1 VIGGLA
7 GFSQY
12 LLFHNGLLLANS
24 PFEDHD
30 AGNDEF
36 LGLAS
41 RVYGYVFLLISG
53 GVSGALPFVS
63 ALVAGW
69 DGIRTGTPIVLHGS
83 VLVQTLTLESWL
95 RHDFGLHSEDALV
108 WPIAVGIVMVG
119 LSWRRANPYGREVMV
134 QAVGTSESE
143 PFDAERDF
151 GMFGSAFFLIAM
163 FPYSEFIEVD
173 FAFGAS
179 IVLLSLHHVI
189 VGFGRDHGW
198 RRLISLIGMPSG
210 LIVTGVAYEGLIMVL
225 MLFLASLTLIGQAVL
240 YASRGGLEI
249 GSTIEGAA
257 PIVSDVGVS
266 EPSPEPSKIKEEPTE
281 VSEEAEPEDDV
292 PSEEVDEEESVE
304 PEPVKPQSPL
314 FESEDALFGIRLEP
328 NMMYNLREMI
338 STNRTVD
345 FSKWSPV
352 LAISSNGSI
361 VLNWEKSSEEE

>member
-1 VIGGLA
+1 M
-7 GFSQY
+7 
-12 LLFHNGLLLANS
+12 
-24 PFEDHD
+24 
-30 AGNDEF
+30 
-36 LGLAS
+36 
-41 RVYGYVFLLISG
+41 
-53 GVSGALPFVS
+53 
-63 ALVAGW
+63 
-69 DGIRTGTPIVLHGS
+69 
-83 VLVQTLTLESWL
+83 VQTLTLESWL
-95 RHDFGLHSEDALV
+95 HDDFGLHSEDALV

-119 LSWRRANPYGREVMV
+119 LSWRRANPYGREVII

-143 PFDAERDF
+143 PFNVEKDF
-151 GMFGSAFFLIAM
+151 GMYGSAFFLIAM
-163 FPYSEFIEVD
+163 FPYSEYIEVD

-189 VGFGRDHGW
+189 VGFARDHGW

-281 VSEEAEPEDDV
+281 VSEDLEAEADM
-292 PSEEVDEEESVE
+292 PSEEVEEVASPD

-314 FESEDALFGIRLEP
+314 FQSDGALFGIRLEP
-328 NMMYNLREMI
+328 NMMYDLREMI
-338 STNRTVD
+338 STNKTVD

>member
-1 VIGGLA
+1 
-7 GFSQY
+7 
-12 LLFHNGLLLANS
+12 
-24 PFEDHD
+24 
-30 AGNDEF
+30 
-36 LGLAS
+36 
-41 RVYGYVFLLISG
+41 
-53 GVSGALPFVS
+53 
-63 ALVAGW
+63 
-69 DGIRTGTPIVLHGS
+69 
-83 VLVQTLTLESWL
+83 
-95 RHDFGLHSEDALV
+95 
-108 WPIAVGIVMVG
+108 
-119 LSWRRANPYGREVMV
+119 MV
-134 QAVGTSESE
+134 QAVGTSELE
-143 PFDAERDF
+143 PFDMEKDF

-266 EPSPEPSKIKEEPTE
+266 EPSPEPSKTKEEPTE
-281 VSEEAEPEDDV
+281 VSEEAEDDM
-292 PSEEVDEEESVE
+292 PSEEVEEEGESPE

-338 STNRTVD
+338 STNKAVD

>member
-1 VIGGLA
+1 MIGGLA

-12 LLFHNGLLLANS
+12 LLFHNGLLLANA
-24 PFEDHD
+24 PFEDND
-30 AGNDEF
+30 AGNDKF

-41 RVYGYVFLLISG
+41 RGYGYAFLLISG
-53 GVSGALPFVS
+53 GLSGALPFIS

-95 RHDFGLHSEDALV
+95 RGDFGFQSADALL
-108 WPIAVGIVMVG
+108 WPIAVGIAMIG
-119 LSWRRANPYGREVMV
+119 LSWRRANPYGREVQV
-134 QAVGTSESE
+134 QTVETSGSE
-143 PFDAERDF
+143 PFDAEKDF
-151 GMFGSAFFLIAM
+151 GIFGSAFFLIAM
-163 FPYSEFIEVD
+163 FPYSEYIEVD

-210 LIVTGVAYEGLIMVL
+210 LLVTGAAYEGLIMVL
-225 MLFLASLTLIGQAVL
+225 MLFLAALTLIGQAVL

-257 PIVSDVGVS
+257 PIASDVGVS
-266 EPSPEPSKIKEEPTE
+266 DPSPEPSKAKEEPTE
-281 VSEEAEPEDDV
+281 VIEEEGTEDAS
-292 PSEEVDEEESVE
+292 PLEEMDEEEGPE

-314 FESEDALFGIRLEP
+314 FESEEALFGIRLEP

-352 LAISSNGSI
+352 LAITPTDQ
-361 VLNWEKSSEEE
+361 